1 MENLLAITRI
11 EDGRMQLRLSP
22 QLVEE
27 VVEEALHHVGTH
39 GAEQR
44 VTAHYPD
51 QVLLADMDAR
61 LIMQVVINLVDNALK
76 YAPAPAHVEVTV
88 RPEGQDVAVQVADN
102 GPGIPDDGKDKV
114 FEMFYTGPARVADS
128 RRSLGLGLPLCKAIV
143 NAHGGTLTLTDNTPH
158 GCVFTFTLPQSK
170 VDIHE

>member
-1 MENLLAITRI
+1 
-11 EDGRMQLRLSP
+11 
-22 QLVEE
+22 
-27 VVEEALHHVGTH
+27 
-39 GAEQR
+39 
-44 VTAHYPD
+44 
-51 QVLLADMDAR
+51 
-61 LIMQVVINLVDNALK
+61 MQVVINLVDNALK

-88 RPEGQDVAVQVADN
+88 RPEGRMWPSGGDN

-128 RRSLGLGLPLCKAIV
+128 RRSLGLGLPVVQSHRQCPWRYP
-143 NAHGGTLTLTDNTPH
+143 DSDRQYPH